1 MYQSHLIISHYSL
14 IKCSGKIQRTS
25 EAHISAPEVIV
36 ELPEFIFIC
45 SWVPHRKKCPEQFNF
60 LLSCFALDIFFG
72 FSFFFC
78 PRYSVGNSLSQHLV
92 EADHQSQHF
101 PASVHRGENDGL
113 SYLHFLIIYTRH
125 PCTTSARI
133 LVSPNLH
140 CIFWF
145 FSV

>member
-1 MYQSHLIISHYSL
+1 MYVYTHTNKFNGYSL
-14 IKCSGKIQRTS
+14 IKKIQRTS
-25 EAHISAPEVIV
+25 EAHISAP
-36 ELPEFIFIC
+36 
-45 SWVPHRKKCPEQFNF
+45 
-60 LLSCFALDIFFG
+60 LLSFLNLYLYAAEFRTGKSVQNNSIFCFLASPLIYFLDFL
-72 FSFFFC
+72 FFFC

-140 CIFWF
+140 CIF
-145 FSV
+145 